1 MIVASLALPIEH
13 MSTRLAL
20 QARENGQT
28 KATDDGNEESLTDL
42 NNSLIVLA
50 TIFPRI
56 SPEVFREMLQIFDGE
71 SRLHVI
77 AEQLLRYQDE
87 WVKGRWRKV
96 VKDTGEFRR
105 NQVLVAVEDRF
116 RRGSYKSAVRATL
129 YQEFRVLG
137 LSKIEKILVDQNF
150 CYTRARLA
158 LQDSVSKGW
167 RNNLDVFLPKWLKSS
182 KCTDCDHHMLI
193 WPKNQK
199 IGANSVPVLNGAG
212 DRELD
217 EELHQNVLLPYL
229 QKSKTERGRRDWEIA
244 MTLNEAEAID
254 ANAVYE
260 CQCCFSDTTF
270 EQMATC
276 TTDAH
281 IICFRCIKNAVNEAL
296 FGQSWARY
304 IENTRG
310 LLRCL
315 ALTSDESCD
324 GCISHNATHRAIL
337 QSKGGEEALTKL
349 ETRLAEG
356 SLMRAGLNLVHC
368 PFCAYA
374 EVDELYFPPSTVRY
388 RLNTAH
394 LKVTV
399 FLVLLMLN
407 SIPLLC
413 LYSIA
418 SRLPFFRELPTVTE
432 MFSTSLARLSR
443 SRHLSQRFQCKSA
456 LCSLPS
462 CLTCLKIWND
472 PHVCHESAVLSLRT
486 TIEAAR
492 TAAVKRTCPHC
503 GLGFIKDSGCNKLTC
518 VCGYAMCYA
527 CRQGLGRGCDGEGY
541 RHFCQHFRP
550 AGGVCSECD
559 KCDLYMNEDNENLVK
574 RAGALAERE
583 WREKEGM
590 AGVVD
595 IRGGHE
601 RAPRATWLNGSWTWQ
616 DLIYWWVRNV
626 IDC

>member
-1 MIVASLALPIEH
+1 

-20 QARENGQT
+20 QVRDNGPR
-28 KATDDGNEESLTDL
+28 KATDDGNEESLADL
-42 NNSLIVLA
+42 NKSLIVLA

-77 AEQLLRYQDE
+77 TEQLLRYQDE
-87 WVKGRWRKV
+87 WVKGRWRSVMKG
-96 VKDTGEFRR
+96 TGELRYT
-105 NQVLVAVEDRF
+105 QVPVAVEHRF
-116 RRGSYKSAVRATL
+116 RRGSYKSAVRTTL
-129 YQEFRVLG
+129 YQEFRALG
-137 LSKIEKILVDQNF
+137 TSKIERVLVDHNF

-158 LQDSVSKGW
+158 LQGGVSRGW
-167 RNNLDVFLPKWLKSS
+167 RNNLNVFLPKWLKSS
-182 KCTDCDHHMLI
+182 KFTDCDHHMLI
-193 WPKNQK
+193 WPKNQNF
-199 IGANSVPVLNGAG
+199 GADSVPVLKGAG
-212 DRELD
+212 DMELD

-229 QKSKTERGRRDWEIA
+229 QKSKTERGRKDWEFA
-244 MTLNEAEAID
+244 TTLNEAEAID
-254 ANAVYE
+254 ANAMYE

-281 IICFRCIKNAVNEAL
+281 IICFRCIKNAVSEAL

-310 LLRCL
+310 LIRCL

-324 GCISHNATHRAIL
+324 GCISQNATHRAIL
-337 QSKGGEEALTKL
+337 QSKGGEEALIKL
-349 ETRLAEG
+349 ETRLAEV

-374 EVDELYFPPSTVRY
+374 EVDELYFPPSTLRY
-388 RLNTAH
+388 RLNTAR
-394 LKVTV
+394 LKVTLS
-399 FLVLLMLN
+399 LVLLMLN

-413 LYSIA
+413 LYSVV
-418 SRLPFFRELPTVTE
+418 SCFRLFRELPTMSE
-432 MFSTSLARLSR
+432 MFSASLARLSR
-443 SRHLSQRFQCKSA
+443 SRHRSQRFQCKSP

-462 CLTCLKIWND
+462 CLICLKIWHD

-492 TAAVKRTCPHC
+492 TAALKRTCPHC

-518 VCGYAMCYA
+518 VCGYAMCYT

-550 AGGVCSECD
+550 AGGVCSECN

-574 RAGALAERE
+574 MAGALAERD

-590 AGVVD
+590 TGVLG
-595 IRGGHE
+595 IRGDHE
-601 RAPRATWLNGSWTWQ
+601 KAPRATWLNAGLTWQ
-616 DLIYWWVRNV
+616 DIMYWWVENV

>member
-1 MIVASLALPIEH
+1 

-96 VKDTGEFRR
+96 MKETGELRR

-116 RRGSYKSAVRATL
+116 RRGSYKSAVRTTL
-129 YQEFRVLG
+129 YQEFRALG
-137 LSKIEKILVDQNF
+137 LSKIERVLVDQNF

-158 LQDSVSKGW
+158 LQDGVSRGW

-182 KCTDCDHHMLI
+182 KSTDCDHHMLI

-199 IGANSVPVLNGAG
+199 FGANSLPVLKGAG

-217 EELHQNVLLPYL
+217 EELHQNILLPYL
-229 QKSKTERGRRDWEIA
+229 QKSKTERGRKDWEIA

-281 IICFRCIKNAVNEAL
+281 IICLRCIQNAVNEAL

-315 ALTSDESCD
+315 ALTPDESCD
-324 GCISHNATHRAIL
+324 GCVSHNATHQAIL

-349 ETRLAEG
+349 ETRLAQG

-388 RLNTAH
+388 RLNTTH

-413 LYSIA
+413 LYSIV
-418 SRLPFFRELPTVTE
+418 SRLPLFRELPTVTE
-432 MFSTSLARLSR
+432 LFSTSLARLSR
-443 SRHLSQRFQCKSA
+443 SRHLSQRFQCKSP

-462 CLTCLKIWND
+462 CLICFKIWHD

-518 VCGYAMCYA
+518 VCGYAMCYT
-527 CRQGLGRGCDGEGY
+527 CRQGLGRGFDGEGY

-559 KCDLYMNEDNENLVK
+559 KCDLYMNEDDENLVK

-590 AGVVD
+590 IGVVG

-601 RAPRATWLNGSWTWQ
+601 KAPRATWLNAAWTWQ